1 MSLFEGK
8 APPNVKSTETVT
20 ATAPQYLTDYLTQLA
35 TTGQA
40 QLGMSGADL
49 VAAQS
54 PLQQQAYAAAP
65 AALTRYQAPL
75 TSAVS
80 AGQAAAAP
88 ITQADISA
96 FYNPYEQ
103 QVVSDLA
110 RQSAENVQQ
119 TMLPQL
125 RGAFAGTGAFGSR
138 RYAGATGQAL
148 ADVQQDLL
156 MQQSKLKAA
165 GFQSALDAALRQKTG
180 QAQAASALSGAG
192 TAETTGAKGYLDVLS
207 GLGKEQQAYEQAK
220 IEAPTVRAQNIA
232 QILRGYTYPTTTSK
246 VYEGPAQSYGPSPLQ
261 QVAGLTSIIGSGF
274 NTPSGWG
281 NRLTDWIN
289 KQFGSSSSS
298 GGGLTYNPG
307 PGYGSG
313 TTSTG
318 LNIYDQSNYTYDPN
332 GP

>member
-20 ATAPQYLTDYLTQLA
+20 ATAPQYLTDYLTDLA
-35 TTGQA
+35 KIGQG

-75 TSAVS
+75 SSAVS

-246 VYEGPAQSYGPSPLQ
+246 VYEGPAQSYGPSPLSQ
-261 QVAGLTSIIGSGF
+261 IAGLGTLVGAAFG
-274 NTPSGWG
+274 TPQSAG
-281 NRLTDWIN
+281 NRLIN
-289 KQFGSSSSS
+289 WAGNFFSGLPVPS
-298 GGGLTYNPG
+298 GGNTNWVTQPPYGDDYGG
-307 PGYGSG
+307 P
-313 TTSTG
+313 
-318 LNIYDQSNYTYDPN
+318 
-332 GP
+332 